1 MGVSFP
7 FIYQEAPLMAEDCA
21 SFLLYKYQGK
31 VYSVQ
36 TVNGAI
42 MAIYEYMDCQSEPG
56 NCA

>member
-1 MGVSFP
+1 
-7 FIYQEAPLMAEDCA
+7 MAEDCA